1 MQRADEKQ
9 SSALKICCTVGEKDI
24 EKIQKKIQN
33 LSIVELFEN
42 LLLLVGEGLFQ
53 VLVMPCHVSEKL
65 LHLLRVVSAI
75 FLRYLIESAN
85 KL

>member
-33 LSIVELFEN
+33 LLTRWEID
-42 LLLLVGEGLFQ
+42 
-53 VLVMPCHVSEKL
+53 
-65 LHLLRVVSAI
+65 AI
-75 FLRYLIESAN
+75 IQYHKPLKRR
-85 KL
+85 